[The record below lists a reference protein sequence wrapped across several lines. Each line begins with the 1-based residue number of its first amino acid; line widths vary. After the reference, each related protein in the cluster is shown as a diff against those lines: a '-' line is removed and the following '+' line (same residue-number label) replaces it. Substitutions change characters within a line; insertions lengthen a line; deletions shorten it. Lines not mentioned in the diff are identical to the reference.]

1 MKKLSVLFATL
12 MIVAISVTFCVKKAE
27 CKPTS
32 NQNDSTAVDSTDVDS
47 TNTAIVYNK

>member
-12 MIVAISVTFCVKKAE
+12 MIVAISVTSCKKASTS
-27 CKPTS
+27 PTQ
-32 NQNDSTAVDSTDVDS
+32 NQNDSTEVDSSNVDS